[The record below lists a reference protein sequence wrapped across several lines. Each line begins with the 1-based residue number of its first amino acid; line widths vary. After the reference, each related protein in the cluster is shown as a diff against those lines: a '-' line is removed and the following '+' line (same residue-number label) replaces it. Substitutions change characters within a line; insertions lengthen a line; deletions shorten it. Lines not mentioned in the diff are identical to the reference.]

1 MDNIGIVSKV
11 YYAGTRKLISQ
22 ADKKGK
28 DSMQIKVA
36 EYNSRLRISFD
47 LAALARY
54 IGVCACWKEAQTQD

>member
-1 MDNIGIVSKV
+1 MPFSPTMDNIGIVSKV
-11 YYAGTRKLISQ
+11 YYADTRKLISQ

-47 LAALARY
+47 LAALPRY
-54 IGVCACWKEAQTQD
+54 IGVCAC